1 MEDPDA
7 KTEWLDLGGEKVLAT
22 RDTIRVTGLDPLS
35 RPHDPGVKY
44 LRQLRDLLDAYINE
58 GRMRKA
64 DG

>member
-1 MEDPDA
+1 M
-7 KTEWLDLGGEKVLAT
+7 LAA
-22 RDTIRVTGLDPLS
+22 RDTIRVSGVDPLS
-35 RPHDPGVKY
+35 KPHDPGVKY